1 MKINKNIVP
10 LFTILTFWLVA
21 CSNNTNVVAI
31 VNRAP
36 ITQKTYEGTLDNL
49 ILQQKKNNPN
59 FVDNKQTRLW
69 LGKIA
74 LEQMITNEV
83 LFQEAQKMH
92 ITVKNE
98 AIEQSINNLKQILAI
113 DENGQIITDK
123 KQIDD
128 KFNKKL
134 KTDGVTLKQLKENI
148 RKELSVKL
156 FLKDLSDKQKIEIS
170 EDVLKKFYDGTMAVT
185 HKDQSKIQSLSKEDL
200 ALITPFAA
208 ETKKVTAER
217 VTISPIFL
225 ATPETMDNT
234 EATHKKDLADK
245 IAQELRDNKIAFI
258 QAIQMYSDDKSTLR
272 TNGEQIIIRGTLPHD
287 LDEKIF
293 EARLGEVIGPI
304 MQQEGIYILRV
315 NEKRAANTLTY
326 EQLRRDIIN
335 YLISVALQQKIQ
347 QQVKDLVQQA
357 KIQILVPEYKVN
369 NTQAT
374 SN

>member
-59 FVDNKQTRLW
+59 FVDNKQTRLL

-128 KFNKKL
+128 KFNQKL

-208 ETKKVTAER
+208 EMEKVTAER

>member
-59 FVDNKQTRLW
+59 FVDNKQTRLL

-128 KFNKKL
+128 KFNQKL

-208 ETKKVTAER
+208 ETEKVTAER

>member
-21 CSNNTNVVAI
+21 CSNNTNVVAL

-59 FVDNKQTRLW
+59 FVDNKQTRLL

-113 DENGQIITDK
+113 NENGQIITDK

-128 KFNKKL
+128 KFNQKL

-208 ETKKVTAER
+208 EMEKVTAER

-234 EATHKKDLADK
+234 EAAHKKDLADK

>member
-1 MKINKNIVP
+1 MKINIVS
-10 LFTILTFWLVA
+10 LFTILTFWMVA
-21 CSNNTNVVAI
+21 CSNNANVVAI
-31 VNRAP
+31 VNRAK

-59 FVDNKQTRLW
+59 FVDNEQTRLL
-69 LGKIA
+69 LGKVA
-74 LEQMITNEV
+74 LEQIITNEV
-83 LFQEAQKMH
+83 LFQEAQKIH
-92 ITVKNE
+92 ITVKDE

-156 FLKDLSDKQKIEIS
+156 FLKNLSDKQKIEIS
-170 EDVLKKFYDGTMAVT
+170 EDVLKKFYDGTMAIVY
-185 HKDQSKIQSLSKEDL
+185 KNQSKIKSLSKEDL
-200 ALITPFAA
+200 ALIAPFAA
-208 ETKKVTAER
+208 EAEKVTAER
-217 VTISPIFL
+217 VSISTIFL
-225 ATPETMDNT
+225 ATPETMDDT
-234 EATHKKDLADK
+234 QTTHKKELANQ
-245 IAQELRDNKIAFI
+245 IVQELRDNKIAFM

-272 TNGEQIIIRGTLPHD
+272 TNGEQIIIRGTLPND

-293 EARLGEVIGPI
+293 EARLGEVLGPI

-357 KIQILVPEYKVN
+357 KVQILVPEYKVN
-369 NTQAT
+369 SPRTT